1 MVPKGIKASKI
12 FERKSK
18 AKVIEWAPL
27 RRAWGTKYL
36 QVEVET
42 SKNQQKSERDALK
55 MEVDDHHIELQGAS
69 LPSMDMDVD
78 ETFSIEERDAPE
90 QKRVH

>member
-1 MVPKGIKASKI
+1 M
-12 FERKSK
+12 
-18 AKVIEWAPL
+18 IEWAPL
-27 RRAWGTKYL
+27 KRARGTKYL

-42 SKNQQKSERDALK
+42 LKNWQKSERDALK

-78 ETFSIEERDAPE
+78 EMFSIEERDAPE
-90 QKRVH
+90 QKRVR